1 MARTGVRASKGTIM
15 IVPLLFSRGS
25 SALPMPAL
33 PLAFRRLAASN
44 LAAQFSEQ
52 MALAA
57 APLVAVLAL
66 GATAAQTGYLQT
78 AQTLPFLLL
87 SLPAGVLA
95 DRMSRRLLM
104 TAAECVRACSLL
116 ALLALLSVGGLGLGG
131 LAVLGFVGA
140 VGTVAYNVAAPAL
153 VPRLVPAHA
162 LASAN
167 RWLELAR
174 SCAFSAG
181 PAAGGALVGWMGAP
195 MAYAL
200 ATTLSLLAAV
210 LLAGLPREAGRV
222 SGSGSASASAPGLG
236 PRSGSGS
243 ASAPAPIRRNLLA
256 ELREGAA
263 FVGSHPLLRPV
274 LATAVCFNTAWFV
287 LQAVYV
293 VYAIERL
300 GLSASGVGI
309 TLGLYGGGM
318 LAGALAAPWLARR
331 LRFGT
336 MIAAGPLSALAA
348 SLILL
353 STLAAPSVTLTAVAM
368 FLFGAGPILWTITTT
383 TLRQAVTPNALLGRV
398 SSVILT
404 ATFGARPIG
413 ALIGATL
420 AARVGLEACLWMSTA
435 GFLVQFVVLYA
446 SPVWRLAAQPEA
458 VGG

>member
-1 MARTGVRASKGTIM
+1 
-15 IVPLLFSRGS
+15 
-25 SALPMPAL
+25 MPAL
-33 PLAFRRLAASN
+33 PSAFRRLAASN

-95 DRMSRRLLM
+95 DRMSRRALM
-104 TAAECVRACSLL
+104 TAAECVRAASLLGLL
-116 ALLALLSVGGLGLGG
+116 ALLWMGGLGMGW
-131 LAVLGFVGA
+131 LAALGFLGA

-153 VPRLVPAHA
+153 VPRLVPASD

-174 SCAFSAG
+174 SSAFSAG

-195 MAYAL
+195 VAYVI
-200 ATTLSLLAAV
+200 ATTLSLLAAA
-210 LLAGLPREAGRV
+210 LLAGLPAD
-222 SGSGSASASAPGLG
+222 APK
-236 PRSGSGS
+236 PVT
-243 ASAPAPIRRNLLA
+243 RRRLLA

-263 FVGSHPLLRPV
+263 FVGTHPLLRPV
-274 LATAVCFNTAWFV
+274 LTTAVFFNTAWFV

-300 GLSASGVGI
+300 GLTAAGVGI
-309 TLGLYGGGM
+309 TLGVYGGGM

-331 LRFGT
+331 LSFGA
-336 MIAAGPLSALAA
+336 MIASGPLSALAA
-348 SLILL
+348 SAILL
-353 STLAAPSVTLTAVAM
+353 STLVLPSGIWAAVGF

-398 SSVILT
+398 SAVILT
-404 ATFGARPIG
+404 ATFGARPVG

-420 AARVGLEACLWMSTA
+420 AARVGLDACLWVSTA
-435 GFLVQFVVLYA
+435 GFLVQFLVLFA
-446 SPVWRLAAQPEA
+446 SPVRRLRSQPEA
-458 VGG
+458 AGA

>member
-1 MARTGVRASKGTIM
+1 
-15 IVPLLFSRGS
+15 
-25 SALPMPAL
+25 MPAL
-33 PLAFRRLAASN
+33 PSAFRRLAASN

-95 DRMSRRLLM
+95 DRMSRRALM
-104 TAAECVRACSLL
+104 TAAECVRAASLLGLL
-116 ALLALLSVGGLGLGG
+116 ALLWMGGLGLGW
-131 LAVLGFVGA
+131 LTALGFLGA

-153 VPRLVPAHA
+153 VPRLVPASD

-174 SCAFSAG
+174 SSAFSAG

-195 MAYAL
+195 VAYVI
-200 ATTLSLLAAV
+200 ATTLSLLAAA
-210 LLAGLPREAGRV
+210 LLAGLPAD
-222 SGSGSASASAPGLG
+222 APK
-236 PRSGSGS
+236 PVT
-243 ASAPAPIRRNLLA
+243 RRRLLA

-263 FVGSHPLLRPV
+263 FVGTHPLLRPV
-274 LATAVCFNTAWFV
+274 LTTAVFFNTAWFV

-300 GLSASGVGI
+300 GLTAAGVGI
-309 TLGLYGGGM
+309 TLGVYGGGM

-331 LRFGT
+331 LSFGA
-336 MIAAGPLSALAA
+336 MIASGPLSALAA
-348 SLILL
+348 SAILL
-353 STLAAPSVTLTAVAM
+353 STLVLPSGIWAAVGF

-398 SSVILT
+398 SAVILT
-404 ATFGARPIG
+404 ATFGARPVG

-420 AARVGLEACLWMSTA
+420 AAHVGLDACLWVSTA
-435 GFLVQFVVLYA
+435 GFLVQFLVLFA
-446 SPVWRLAAQPEA
+446 SPVRRLRSQPEA
-458 VGG
+458 AGA

>member
-1 MARTGVRASKGTIM
+1 
-15 IVPLLFSRGS
+15 
-25 SALPMPAL
+25 MPAL
-33 PLAFRRLAASN
+33 PSAFRRLAASN

-95 DRMSRRLLM
+95 DRMSRRALM
-104 TAAECVRACSLL
+104 TAAECVRAASLLGLL
-116 ALLALLSVGGLGLGG
+116 ALLWMGGLGLGW
-131 LAVLGFVGA
+131 LAALGFLGA

-153 VPRLVPAHA
+153 VPRLVPASD

-174 SCAFSAG
+174 SSAFSAG

-195 MAYAL
+195 VAYVI
-200 ATTLSLLAAV
+200 ATTLSLLAAA
-210 LLAGLPREAGRV
+210 LLAGLPAD
-222 SGSGSASASAPGLG
+222 APK
-236 PRSGSGS
+236 PVT
-243 ASAPAPIRRNLLA
+243 RRRLLA

-263 FVGSHPLLRPV
+263 FVGTHPLLRPV
-274 LATAVCFNTAWFV
+274 LTTAVFFNTAWFV

-300 GLSASGVGI
+300 GLTAAGVGI
-309 TLGLYGGGM
+309 TLGVYGGGM

-331 LRFGT
+331 LSFGA
-336 MIAAGPLSALAA
+336 MIASGPLSALAA
-348 SLILL
+348 SAILL
-353 STLAAPSVTLTAVAM
+353 STLVLPSGIWAAVGF

-398 SSVILT
+398 SAVILT
-404 ATFGARPIG
+404 ATFGARPVG

-420 AARVGLEACLWMSTA
+420 AARVGLDACLWVSTA
-435 GFLVQFVVLYA
+435 GFLVQFLVLFA
-446 SPVWRLAAQPEA
+446 SPVRRLRSQPEA
-458 VGG
+458 AGA

>member
-1 MARTGVRASKGTIM
+1 
-15 IVPLLFSRGS
+15 
-25 SALPMPAL
+25 MPAL
-33 PLAFRRLAASN
+33 PSAFRRLAASN

-95 DRMSRRLLM
+95 DRMSRRALM
-104 TAAECVRACSLL
+104 TAAECVRAASLLGLL
-116 ALLALLSVGGLGLGG
+116 ALLWMGGLGLGW
-131 LAVLGFVGA
+131 LAALGFLGA

-153 VPRLVPAHA
+153 VPRLVPASD

-174 SCAFSAG
+174 SSAFSAG

-195 MAYAL
+195 VAYVI
-200 ATTLSLLAAV
+200 ATTLSLLAAA
-210 LLAGLPREAGRV
+210 LLAGLPAD
-222 SGSGSASASAPGLG
+222 APK
-236 PRSGSGS
+236 PVT
-243 ASAPAPIRRNLLA
+243 RRRLLA

-263 FVGSHPLLRPV
+263 FVGTHPLLRPV
-274 LATAVCFNTAWFV
+274 LTTAVFFNTAWFV

-300 GLSASGVGI
+300 GLTAAGVGI
-309 TLGLYGGGM
+309 TLGVYGGGM

-331 LRFGT
+331 LSFGA
-336 MIAAGPLSALAA
+336 MIASGPLSALAA
-348 SLILL
+348 SAILL
-353 STLAAPSVTLTAVAM
+353 STLVLPSGIWAAVGF

-398 SSVILT
+398 SAVILT
-404 ATFGARPIG
+404 ATFGARPVG

-420 AARVGLEACLWMSTA
+420 AAHVGLDTCLWVSTA
-435 GFLVQFVVLYA
+435 GFLVQFLVLFA
-446 SPVWRLAAQPEA
+446 SPVRRLRSQPEA
-458 VGG
+458 AGA

>member
-1 MARTGVRASKGTIM
+1 
-15 IVPLLFSRGS
+15 
-25 SALPMPAL
+25 MPAL
-33 PLAFRRLAASN
+33 PSAFRRLAASN

-95 DRMSRRLLM
+95 DRMSRRALM
-104 TAAECVRACSLL
+104 TAAECVRAASLLGLL
-116 ALLALLSVGGLGLGG
+116 ALLWTGGLGLGW
-131 LAVLGFVGA
+131 LAALGFLGA

-153 VPRLVPAHA
+153 VPRLVPASD

-174 SCAFSAG
+174 SSAFSAG

-195 MAYAL
+195 VAYVI
-200 ATTLSLLAAV
+200 ATTLSLLAAA
-210 LLAGLPREAGRV
+210 LLAGLPDD
-222 SGSGSASASAPGLG
+222 APK
-236 PRSGSGS
+236 PV
-243 ASAPAPIRRNLLA
+243 ARRRLLA

-263 FVGSHPLLRPV
+263 FVGTHPLLRPV
-274 LATAVCFNTAWFV
+274 LTTAVFFNTAWFV

-300 GLSASGVGI
+300 GLTAAGVGI
-309 TLGLYGGGM
+309 TLGVYGGGM

-331 LRFGT
+331 LSFGA
-336 MIAAGPLSALAA
+336 MIASGPLSALAA
-348 SLILL
+348 SAILL
-353 STLAAPSVTLTAVAM
+353 STLVLPSGIWAAVGF

-398 SSVILT
+398 SAVILT
-404 ATFGARPIG
+404 ATFGARPVG

-420 AARVGLEACLWMSTA
+420 AARVSLDACLWVSTA
-435 GFLVQFVVLYA
+435 GFLVQFLVLFA
-446 SPVWRLAAQPEA
+446 SPVRRLRSQPEA
-458 VGG
+458 AGA

>member
-1 MARTGVRASKGTIM
+1 
-15 IVPLLFSRGS
+15 
-25 SALPMPAL
+25 MPAL
-33 PLAFRRLAASN
+33 PSAFRRLAASN

-66 GATAAQTGYLQT
+66 GATASQTGYLQT

-95 DRMSRRLLM
+95 DRMSRRALM
-104 TAAECVRACSLL
+104 TAAECVRAASLLGLL
-116 ALLALLSVGGLGLGG
+116 ALLGMGGLSLNW
-131 LAVLGFVGA
+131 LAALGFLGA

-153 VPRLVPAHA
+153 VPRLVPASE

-174 SCAFSAG
+174 SSAFSAG
-181 PAAGGALVGWMGAP
+181 PAAGGALVGWIGAP
-195 MAYAL
+195 VAYVI

-210 LLAGLPREAGRV
+210 LLAGLPSDTPQPAARRRV
-222 SGSGSASASAPGLG
+222 
-236 PRSGSGS
+236 
-243 ASAPAPIRRNLLA
+243 LA

-263 FVGSHPLLRPV
+263 FVGTHPLLRPV
-274 LATAVCFNTAWFV
+274 LATAVFFNTAWFV

-300 GLSASGVGI
+300 GLSAAGVGV
-309 TLGLYGGGM
+309 TLGVYGGGM

-331 LRFGT
+331 LSFGA
-336 MIAAGPLSALAA
+336 MIASGPLSALAA
-348 SLILL
+348 SGILL
-353 STLAAPSVTLTAVAM
+353 STLVFPSGVWAAVGF

-398 SSVILT
+398 SAVILT
-404 ATFGARPIG
+404 ATFGARPVG

-420 AARVGLEACLWMSTA
+420 AARVGLEACLWVSTA
-435 GFLVQFVVLYA
+435 GFLVQFLVLFA
-446 SPVWRLAAQPEA
+446 SPVRRLRHQPQPA
-458 VGG
+458 GA

>member
-1 MARTGVRASKGTIM
+1 
-15 IVPLLFSRGS
+15 
-25 SALPMPAL
+25 
-33 PLAFRRLAASN
+33 
-44 LAAQFSEQ
+44 

-95 DRMSRRLLM
+95 DRMSRRALM
-104 TAAECVRACSLL
+104 TAAECVRAASLLGLL
-116 ALLALLSVGGLGLGG
+116 ALLWMGGLGLGW
-131 LAVLGFVGA
+131 LAALGFLGA

-153 VPRLVPAHA
+153 VPRLVPASD

-174 SCAFSAG
+174 SSAFSAG

-195 MAYAL
+195 VAYVI
-200 ATTLSLLAAV
+200 ATTLSLLAAA
-210 LLAGLPREAGRV
+210 LLAGLPAD
-222 SGSGSASASAPGLG
+222 APK
-236 PRSGSGS
+236 PVT
-243 ASAPAPIRRNLLA
+243 RRRLLA

-263 FVGSHPLLRPV
+263 FVGTHPLLRPV
-274 LATAVCFNTAWFV
+274 LTTAVFFNTAWFV

-300 GLSASGVGI
+300 GLTAAGVGI
-309 TLGLYGGGM
+309 TLGVYGGGM

-331 LRFGT
+331 LSFGA
-336 MIAAGPLSALAA
+336 MIASGPLSALAA
-348 SLILL
+348 SAILL
-353 STLAAPSVTLTAVAM
+353 STLVLPSGIWAAVGF

-398 SSVILT
+398 SAVILT
-404 ATFGARPIG
+404 ATFGARPVG

-420 AARVGLEACLWMSTA
+420 AARVGLDACLWVSTA
-435 GFLVQFVVLYA
+435 GFLVQFLVLFA
-446 SPVWRLAAQPEA
+446 SPVRRLRSQPEA
-458 VGG
+458 AGA

>member
-1 MARTGVRASKGTIM
+1 MASLM
-15 IVPLLFSRGS
+15 
-25 SALPMPAL
+25 SALPS
-33 PLAFRRLAASN
+33 AFRRLAASN

-66 GATAAQTGYLQT
+66 DATAAQTGYLQT

-95 DRMSRRLLM
+95 DRKSRRALM

-116 ALLALLSVGGLGLGG
+116 ALLALLWLGG
-131 LAVLGFVGA
+131 LSLVWLAALGFLGA

-153 VPRLVPAHA
+153 VPRLVPAHE

-181 PAAGGALVGWMGAP
+181 PAAGGALVGWMGAST
-195 MAYAL
+195 AYVL

-210 LLAGLPREAGRV
+210 LLAGLPQD
-222 SGSGSASASAPGLG
+222 APT
-236 PRSGSGS
+236 ST
-243 ASAPAPIRRNLLA
+243 ARRDVLA
-256 ELREGAA
+256 ELRAGAA
-263 FVGSHPLLRPV
+263 FVVAHPLLRPV
-274 LATAVCFNTAWFV
+274 LITAVFFNTAWFV

-300 GLSASGVGI
+300 GLSAAGVGV
-309 TLGLYGGGM
+309 TLGVYGAGM

-331 LRFGT
+331 LSFGA
-336 MIAAGPLSALAA
+336 MIALGPLSALAA
-348 SLILL
+348 SGILL
-353 STLAAPSVTLTAVAM
+353 STLSYASGPWAAVGF

-398 SSVILT
+398 SAVILT
-404 ATFGARPIG
+404 ATFGARPVG

-420 AARVGLEACLWMSTA
+420 AARVSLDACLWVSTA
-435 GFLVQFVVLYA
+435 GFLVQFLVLFA
-446 SPVWRLAAQPEA
+446 SPVRRLRSQPNA

>member
-1 MARTGVRASKGTIM
+1 
-15 IVPLLFSRGS
+15 
-25 SALPMPAL
+25 MPAL
-33 PLAFRRLAASN
+33 PSAFCRLAASN

-95 DRMSRRLLM
+95 DRMSRRALM
-104 TAAECVRACSLL
+104 TAAECVRAASLVGLL
-116 ALLALLSVGGLGLGG
+116 ALLWVGGLGLGW
-131 LAVLGFVGA
+131 LAALGFLGA

-153 VPRLVPAHA
+153 VPRLVPASD

-174 SCAFSAG
+174 SSAFSAG

-195 MAYAL
+195 VAYVI
-200 ATTLSLLAAV
+200 ATTLSLLAAA
-210 LLAGLPREAGRV
+210 LLAGLPAD
-222 SGSGSASASAPGLG
+222 APK
-236 PRSGSGS
+236 PV
-243 ASAPAPIRRNLLA
+243 ARRRLWT

-263 FVGSHPLLRPV
+263 FVGKHPLLRPV
-274 LATAVCFNTAWFV
+274 LATAVFFNTAWFV

-300 GLSASGVGI
+300 GLTAAGVGV
-309 TLGLYGGGM
+309 TLGVYGGGM

-331 LRFGT
+331 LSFGA
-336 MIAAGPLSALAA
+336 MIASGPLSALAA
-348 SLILL
+348 SAILL
-353 STLAAPSVTLTAVAM
+353 STLVLPSGIWAAVGF

-383 TLRQAVTPNALLGRV
+383 TLRQAVTHNALLGRV
-398 SSVILT
+398 SAVILT
-404 ATFGARPIG
+404 ATFGARPVG

-420 AARVGLEACLWMSTA
+420 AARVGLDACLWVSTA
-435 GFLVQFVVLYA
+435 GFLVQFVVLFA
-446 SPVWRLAAQPEA
+446 SPVRRLRSQPEA
-458 VGG
+458 AGA

>member
-1 MARTGVRASKGTIM
+1 
-15 IVPLLFSRGS
+15 
-25 SALPMPAL
+25 MPAL
-33 PLAFRRLAASN
+33 PSAFRRLAASN

-95 DRMSRRLLM
+95 DRMSRRALM
-104 TAAECVRACSLL
+104 TAAECVRAASLVGLL
-116 ALLALLSVGGLGLGG
+116 ALLWIGGLGLGW
-131 LAVLGFVGA
+131 LAALGFLGA

-153 VPRLVPAHA
+153 VPRLVPASD

-174 SCAFSAG
+174 SSAFSAG

-195 MAYAL
+195 VAYVI
-200 ATTLSLLAAV
+200 ATTLSLLAAA
-210 LLAGLPREAGRV
+210 LLAGLPAD
-222 SGSGSASASAPGLG
+222 APK
-236 PRSGSGS
+236 PV
-243 ASAPAPIRRNLLA
+243 ARRRLWA

-263 FVGSHPLLRPV
+263 FVSKHPLLRPV
-274 LATAVCFNTAWFV
+274 LATAVFFNTAWFV

-300 GLSASGVGI
+300 GLTAAGVGI
-309 TLGLYGGGM
+309 TLGVYGGGM

-331 LRFGT
+331 LSFGA
-336 MIAAGPLSALAA
+336 MIASGPLSALAA
-348 SLILL
+348 SVILL
-353 STLAAPSVTLTAVAM
+353 STLVLPSGIWAAVGF

-398 SSVILT
+398 SAVILT
-404 ATFGARPIG
+404 ATFGARPVG

-420 AARVGLEACLWMSTA
+420 AARVGLDACLWVSTA
-435 GFLVQFVVLYA
+435 GFLAQFLVLFA
-446 SPVWRLAAQPEA
+446 SPVRRLRSQPEA
-458 VGG
+458 AGA